1 MGGRV
6 AGIPRVSMAE
16 YEVTIAESVAP
27 GGGERVSSPMVR
39 TVDWHGEAE
48 SEDAAR
54 EAAWAAWDEQ
64 YGADPTAA
72 GTGPRCA

>member
-1 MGGRV
+1 MT
-6 AGIPRVSMAE
+6 E

-27 GGGERVSSPMVR
+27 EPEKHSTSPMVR
-39 TVDWHGEAE
+39 TVDWRGEAA

-64 YGADPTAA
+64 YGGERERPTTAEVHV
-72 GTGPRCA
+72 TQLD